1 MDQGDDIGVIRKVKA
16 PKTFIHSV
24 VTLHDVVAANR
35 PATQDEIYR
44 GVAKHS
50 SEDSGMKVGDMV
62 VIKCSVKEDE
72 ACGVLLREIGI
83 LECQHGGLHCPLIGF
98 HKNMTLNF
106 GKINGTSVPFFL
118 WPSQGPFLQ
127 SPS

>member
-1 MDQGDDIGVIRKVKA
+1 M
-16 PKTFIHSV
+16 
-24 VTLHDVVAANR
+24 R
-35 PATQDEIYR
+35 PACCQNEIYR

-50 SEDSGMKVGDMV
+50 SEYCGMKVGDMV

-106 GKINGTSVPFFL
+106 GNINGISVTFFL

-127 SPS
+127 SPSW